1 MTCVRPWAIAGL
13 AVVVI
18 ALLGLAAC
26 APAPQIIVV
35 RCDYHA
41 IPVGWHGMTA
51 QDSADEVWRDS
62 LLCEIKRAE
71 IDLIRRKR

>member
-35 RCDYHA
+35 RCDYGVMPA
-41 IPVGWHGMTA
+41 GLAGMSRE
-51 QDSADEVWRDS
+51 DSANEAWRDS

-71 IDLIRRKR
+71 IDLIRWKR